1 MAGAIDIDA
10 ERARLNKEIE
20 KATKEVKG
28 LEGRLNNESFV
39 AKAPAHV
46 VEEQRRRKEE
56 AEGLI
61 ETLNAAL
68 ERLAAMG

>member
-1 MAGAIDIDA
+1 
-10 ERARLNKEIE
+10 
-20 KATKEVKG
+20 
-28 LEGRLNNESFV
+28 
-39 AKAPAHV
+39 V

-68 ERLAAMG
+68 DRLAAMA